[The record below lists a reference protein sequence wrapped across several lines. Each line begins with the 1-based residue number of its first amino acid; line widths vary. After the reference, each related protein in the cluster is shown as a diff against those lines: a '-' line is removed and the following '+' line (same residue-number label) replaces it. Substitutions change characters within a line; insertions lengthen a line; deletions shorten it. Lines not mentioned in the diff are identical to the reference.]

1 MIHEVT
7 SVQKRAVEFFGQK
20 INFFRGGNMNRPI
33 ATAFCLVV
41 LLAGIAEPAAAY
53 VGPGLGAG
61 SIAVV
66 LGIIGSLLLAIVGL
80 VWYPLK
86 RLIKMGKKKLRSKAK
101 HGVTSDS
108 DHLQPP
114 R

>member
-1 MIHEVT
+1 LGAHIEGIRAQIAQRQGPAALLETRNGHGKIHEVT

-20 INFFRGGNMNRPI
+20 INFFRGGNMKRPI

-80 VWYPLK
+80 V
-86 RLIKMGKKKLRSKAK
+86 
-101 HGVTSDS
+101 
-108 DHLQPP
+108 
-114 R
+114 